1 MAKPLKSK
9 KDAINAPVCPLEPF
23 LARKIRCRANVGTRV
38 DCMESEML
46 LKKGV
51 ILAPVEMMEVFNAPK
66 NLASVNMK
74 AEGLTLDPL
83 SAEVILSF
91 YFLIMRL
98 IKIKIPLKKLPNY

>member
-9 KDAINAPVCPLEPF
+9 RDAINAPVCPLEPF

-83 SAEVILSF
+83 SAEVILIL
-91 YFLIMRL
+91 YVWIM
-98 IKIKIPLKKLPNY
+98 KFAESKFHWKKIPNY